1 MSSQEV
7 HFCYTLCLVKY
18 LESTAQ
24 SNSGDAEKEALPG
37 EGVGTQDGWGRSRDH
52 KAGERWAG
60 NKNADRLLVVGGTSK
75 RGIEKRKGV
84 HLRGLFFKES
94 FIH

>member
-7 HFCYTLCLVKY
+7 HFCYTLCLAKY

-37 EGVGTQDGWGRSRDH
+37 EGGWNSGWLGQAQGPQGRREVGWEQ
-52 KAGERWAG
+52 EC
-60 NKNADRLLVVGGTSK
+60 RLTSWGTSK
-75 RGIEKRKGV
+75 RGMEKRKGV
-84 HLRGLFFKES
+84 QLRDLFFKES